1 MSKDYGDQA
10 VCIRPMALR
19 DLGRVVAIDRESF
32 PTPWPREAFLYEI
45 QPQRNSLC
53 WVAEIDSK
61 TAGKKIIGS
70 IVIWING
77 DQAHIGTLA
86 VAQRYRQRG
95 IGQYLLAE
103 ALLACEGR
111 GVTTVSLEV
120 RETNTKALR
129 LYQKFGFEKVGLRE
143 DYYQDTH
150 ENALVLTLTTLD
162 KNKLAALANKR

>member
-1 MSKDYGDQA
+1 MSNDSGDQA
-10 VCIRPMALR
+10 ICVRPMTLR

-61 TAGKKIIGS
+61 TAGKEVVGS
-70 IVIWING
+70 IVIWIHG
-77 DQAHIGTLA
+77 EQAHIGTLA
-86 VAQRYRQRG
+86 VAQRYRQKG

-103 ALLACEGR
+103 ALLACEER

-120 RETNTKALR
+120 RETNTKAQQ
-129 LYQKFGFEKVGLRE
+129 LYQKFGFEEVGIRE
-143 DYYQDTH
+143 DYYQDTR
-150 ENALVLTLTTLD
+150 ENALVLTLKTLD
-162 KNKLAALANKR
+162 KSKLIALANNK